1 MKNATFRIATFEGD
15 GIGHEIMPACLHV
28 LEALQRRIGGF
39 RLEHEKLEGGAELYR
54 DRGTDITDEAFEAA
68 RQADAILFAAM
79 GLPDVRFPD
88 GTEIAPH
95 LRMRLEFGLFAGLRP
110 ARSFPNA
117 PGPLKDPRAA
127 NIDVLVIR
135 ESTEGLFASRGKGV
149 LIDDREARDTMV
161 ITRATCEKL
170 FDKAFE
176 LARLRKKAGRP
187 GIVTCVDK
195 SNVFVSMAFFRKV
208 FDERA
213 QRFPDIIA
221 RHHYIDATALDLVRR
236 PWDFDVLVM
245 ENMFGDIISD
255 LAGGLVGGMGMA
267 PCAEI
272 GDAHGLFQPAHGTA
286 PDIAGK
292 GIANPT
298 AMFLSAAM
306 MLDWLGSQHDA
317 AACHTAASLLVAAVE
332 NVFSEGRHLPR
343 ELGGTAQ
350 TNEVASAVADAVR
363 TVDTDGQTSG
373 GRTAFA

>member
-1 MKNATFRIATFEGD
+1 LKSSAFQVATFEGD

-28 LEALQRRIGGF
+28 LEALQRRVGGF
-39 RLEHEKLEGGAELYR
+39 RLEHQKLEGGAELYR
-54 DRGTDITDEAFEAA
+54 DTGIDITDEAFEAA
-68 RQADAILFAAM
+68 RRADAILFGAM

-110 ARSFPNA
+110 VRSFPNA

-127 NIDVLVIR
+127 TIDLLVIR

-176 LARLRKKAGRP
+176 LARLRKEAGRP
-187 GIVTCVDK
+187 GVVTCVDK

-213 QRFPDIIA
+213 ARFPDIAA
-221 RHHYIDATALDLVRR
+221 RHHYIDAMALDLVRR

-245 ENMFGDIISD
+245 ENMFADIISD
-255 LAGGLVGGMGMA
+255 LSGGLVGGMGMA

-272 GDAHGLFQPAHGTA
+272 GERHGLFQPAHGTA

-306 MLDWLGSQHDA
+306 MLDWLGARHALPSCQ
-317 AACHTAASLLVAAVE
+317 TAASLLDAAVE
-332 NVFSEGRHLPR
+332 KVFRDGQCLPR
-343 ELGGTAQ
+343 EFGGTAG
-350 TNEVASAVADAVR
+350 TNDLARAVADALIKVEAQHR
-363 TVDTDGQTSG
+363 S
-373 GRTAFA
+373 

>member
-1 MKNATFRIATFEGD
+1 MNSTFHIATFEGD

-28 LEALQRRIGGF
+28 LQVLQRRIGGF
-39 RLEHEKLEGGAELYR
+39 KLEHENLEGGAELYR

-95 LRMRLEFGLFAGLRP
+95 LCMRLEFGLFAGLRP

-255 LAGGLVGGMGMA
+255 LAG
-267 PCAEI
+267 
-272 GDAHGLFQPAHGTA
+272 
-286 PDIAGK
+286 K

-306 MLDWLGSQHDA
+306 MRDGLGSQHDA
-317 AACHTAASLLVAAVE
+317 AACHTAASLLVAAIE

-350 TNEVASAVADAVR
+350 TNEVASAVAD
-363 TVDTDGQTSG
+363 
-373 GRTAFA
+373 

>member
-1 MKNATFRIATFEGD
+1 LKNATFRIATFEGD

-363 TVDTDGQTSG
+363 TVDPDGQTSG

>member
-1 MKNATFRIATFEGD
+1 LKNATFRIATFEGD

-363 TVDTDGQTSG
+363 TVDTGGQTSG